1 VTVTT
6 WPGSWPERHSGP
18 DLPLRVVGTV
28 HDRRVEALVSGLS
41 DVLAQIARWTRDDP
55 DAIGSWGLRD
65 DYSEP
70 LMIPV
75 RRKAGS
81 AGEGGLDRIGADGSA
96 RGESGRVAHVV
107 RLIPGEPHGGM
118 VTAVCGER
126 LPLLGIDALRLGVGM
141 PCERCLAE
149 LMLGG
154 ATVSSALDAGTRS
167 VLGVIHR

>member
-6 WPGSWPERHSGP
+6 WPDHRPDRHSGP
-18 DLPLRVVGTV
+18 ELPLSVVGTV
-28 HDRRVEALVSGLS
+28 QGCRKEALVSGLS
-41 DVLAQIARWTRDDP
+41 DVLAQIARWTMDDP
-55 DAIGSWGLRD
+55 DAVGCWGLRD

-75 RRKAGS
+75 RRRAGS
-81 AGEGGLDRIGADGSA
+81 AVEGCPGQSR
-96 RGESGRVAHVV
+96 RVAHVV
-107 RLIPGEPHGGM
+107 RLVPGEPHGGV

-126 LPLLGIDALRLGVGM
+126 LPLVGIDALRLGIGM

-154 ATVSSALDAGTRS
+154 TTDRALDARD
-167 VLGVIHR
+167 VLGVIRR